1 MRTAVNISHSPDI
14 APAKPARGLNIAL
27 WVVQVLLA
35 LVFGFAGTMKVFTPI
50 DELAKNGAWIRNAEA
65 LIRFIGISELAGALG
80 MLLPG
85 LSHIKPKLTSL
96 AAVGLFTVMVLA
108 TGFHLMRGEARMTP
122 LTVGL
127 GLLAAFV
134 AWGRFRKAP
143 IAARSRQGGN
153 FSSVSL

>member
-1 MRTAVNISHSPDI
+1 MSTAVDLSRVPDI
-14 APAKPARGLNIAL
+14 APATPARGLNVAL
-27 WVVQVLLA
+27 WVVQILLA
-35 LVFGFAGTMKVFTPI
+35 LVFGFAGTMKLFTPI
-50 DELAKNGAWIRNAEA
+50 DELAKNAAWIRNAEA

-85 LSHIKPKLTSL
+85 LSGIKPRLTSL
-96 AAVGLFTVMVLA
+96 AAVGLFIIMVLA

-122 LTVGL
+122 LTVAL

-143 IAARSRQGGN
+143 LEARTR
-153 FSSVSL
+153 